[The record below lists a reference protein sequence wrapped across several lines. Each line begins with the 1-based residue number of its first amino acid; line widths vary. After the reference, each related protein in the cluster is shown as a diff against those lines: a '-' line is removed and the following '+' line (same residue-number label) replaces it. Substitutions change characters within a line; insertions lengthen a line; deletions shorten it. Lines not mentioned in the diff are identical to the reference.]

1 MKKIKNALLMI
12 KRNIWVLVG
21 FEAVFKLLST
31 LIFMPLFLGC
41 FNLIMKYTGFT
52 YLTFENI
59 FAKITNVNA
68 KMG

>member
-31 LIFMPLFLGC
+31 LIFIPLLIHQCKKTLFLV
-41 FNLIMKYTGFT
+41 Y
-52 YLTFENI
+52 
-59 FAKITNVNA
+59 
-68 KMG
+68 